1 MNISEP
7 FVRRPVATVLLTIAI
22 GLLGAVAYRLLPIA
36 SLPLLERPTITV
48 DSFLPGASADT
59 IAPAVTS
66 PLERQLGLISGLAE
80 TTSSSIGNASR
91 ITLEFGLET
100 DIDAAA
106 GAVQAA
112 INAAGPML
120 PPTLPQPP
128 KFFKANPNG
137 FPITALALTSDAYDI
152 PDLYTF
158 ADTIIAQKLSQIDG
172 VARVFIS
179 GAGHPAVRIQVN
191 PQAVADMKLSLE
203 TVRFFV
209 QKATADLPKGS
220 LTDGYHSIPIVA
232 NDQLY
237 KASDFQNV
245 VLEQAN
251 RPPIHLREIAD
262 ISDTTANENR
272 AGWFN
277 GKPAIVLYILKKS
290 DANVVETVD
299 EILRTLPQL
308 RHWIPASVDIHV
320 VYNRTLLIRAAIADV
335 QFTIAI
341 AIVLVVL
348 VLALFLRRFW
358 TTVIPSVTIPV
369 AIAVT
374 LVAMYFLNFTL
385 DNISLMALTVAVGFV
400 IDDAVIII
408 ENITRLMDEGE
419 KPIDAALKGT
429 RQMGFTVISITV
441 ALVAALI
448 PILFMP
454 DVVGRLFREFGLT
467 LVAAIVASALVS
479 LTLTPM
485 MCSQLL
491 SVGGSR
497 RSGRPGRSFETVIAK
512 CAEFYQTSLTWT
524 LRYHWLAMAFAAIL
538 AAATVGLYLKIPKGF
553 LPTQDTGILRITTIA
568 LPNVSFATM
577 SELQRKAAEI
587 IKADPAVA
595 DVASYVGDHVISI
608 GAMLANLKP
617 LDVRKEPIEKV
628 INRLRTK
635 LAQVHGMRTLLT
647 PVQDLTVGT
656 GGASHRYQYVL
667 SSLNQDDLVRWAR
680 IMLERIKSLPQATD
694 VVWNYEVFGLGTTV
708 NINRARAAADAGATV
723 AGIDNLLYDWFGQ
736 RPVSWIRE
744 PSYFSHVVLEV
755 QPQYRDNP
763 LTLPNLYLDK
773 GVPLQVV
780 SDVRRNHSPTWIRHF
795 NQLPSIAISFNTPL
809 GVSIGEAQTAIRSTQ
824 AQAGLPSDI
833 KAEFSGLARL
843 AEQNTQAQPYLFL
856 AAVIA
861 VYIILGM
868 LYESF
873 VHPLTILSTLPSAAF
888 GALLAMFVTHT
899 PFTLI
904 TAIACILVVG
914 IVMKNA
920 IMLVDFAL
928 DAERRQ
934 GLAPNE
940 AIRQAALLRLRPIVM
955 TTMAALLV
963 ALPLALGTGP
973 GHELRQPLGIA
984 IVGGLLVS
992 QFVTLYT
999 TPVVYLA
1006 IDALRR
1012 RRQPVIGGS
1021 GLVPS

>member
-7 FVRRPVATVLLTIAI
+7 FVRRPVATVLLTVAI
-22 GLLGAVAYRLLPIA
+22 GLLGIVAYRLLPIA
-36 SLPLLERPTITV
+36 SLPLLERPTISV

-59 IAPAVTS
+59 MAPAVTA

-91 ITLEFGLET
+91 ITLEFGLDT

-120 PPTLPQPP
+120 PPTLPEPP

-137 FPITALALTSDAYDI
+137 FPITALALTSDAYGI
-152 PDLYTF
+152 PDLYAF

-179 GAGHPAVRIQVN
+179 GAGHPAVRVQVN

-209 QKATADLPKGS
+209 KNATADLPKGS

-237 KASDFQNV
+237 KAADFQDV
-245 VLEQAN
+245 VLEQAD
-251 RPPIHLREIAD
+251 RPPIHLREIAN

-299 EILRTLPQL
+299 EILKTIPQL

-320 VYNRTLLIRAAIADV
+320 VYNRTLLIRAAVADV
-335 QFTIAI
+335 QFTIAV
-341 AIVLVVL
+341 AIVLVVM

-358 TTVIPSVTIPV
+358 TTFIPSVTIPV
-369 AIAVT
+369 AIAAT
-374 LVAMYFLNFTL
+374 LVAMYFLNFSL
-385 DNISLMALTVAVGFV
+385 DNISLMALTVAIGFV

-408 ENITRLMDEGE
+408 ENITRLMDAGE
-419 KPIDAALKGT
+419 TPMNAALKGT

-441 ALVAALI
+441 ALIAALI

-454 DVVGRLFREFGLT
+454 DIVGRLFREFGLT
-467 LVAAIVASALVS
+467 LVAAIVASAVVS

-491 SVGGSR
+491 TAGG
-497 RSGRPGRSFETVIAK
+497 GRLDGPLGRASEKAFARCTA
-512 CAEFYQTSLTWT
+512 FYATSLTWT
-524 LRYHWLAMAFAAIL
+524 LRHHWLTIAFAAIL

-577 SELQRKAAEI
+577 SELQRRAADI

-617 LDVRKEPIEKV
+617 LDVRKEPIDRV
-628 INRLRTK
+628 IGRLRKK
-635 LAQVHGMRTLLT
+635 LVQVNGMRTLLT
-647 PVQDLTVGT
+647 PVQDVTVGT
-656 GGASHRYQYVL
+656 GGASNRYQYVL
-667 SSLNQDDLVRWAR
+667 SSLNQDELVRWGK
-680 IMLERIKSLPQATD
+680 IMLARIKSLPQATD
-694 VVWNYEVFGLGTTV
+694 VVWNYEVFGLGATI
-708 NINRARAAADAGATV
+708 NINRARAADAGTTV
-723 AGIDNLLYDWFGQ
+723 AGIDNVLYDWFGQ

-744 PSYFSHVVLEV
+744 PSYFSHLVLEV

-763 LTLPNLYLDK
+763 LTLPNLYLDQ

-809 GVSIGEAQTAIRSTQ
+809 GVSIGQAETAIRAAQ
-824 AQAGLPSDI
+824 AQIGMPSDI
-833 KAEFSGLARL
+833 KAEFAGIARL
-843 AEQNTQAQPYLFL
+843 AEQNTQAQPFLFL

-868 LYESF
+868 LYESYA
-873 VHPLTILSTLPSAAF
+873 HPLTILSTLPSAAF
-888 GALLAMFVTHT
+888 GALLAMFITHT
-899 PFTLI
+899 HFTLI

-920 IMLVDFAL
+920 IMMVDFAL
-928 DAERRQ
+928 DAERRE
-934 GLAPNE
+934 GLPPSE

-955 TTMAALLV
+955 TTMAALFG

-984 IVGGLLVS
+984 IVGGLFIS

-1006 IDALRR
+1006 IDALRGR
-1012 RRQPVIGGS
+1012 RRQAIGAP
-1021 GLVPS
+1021 GLVRS

>member
-7 FVRRPVATVLLTIAI
+7 FVRRPVATVLLTVAI
-22 GLLGAVAYRLLPIA
+22 GLLGIVAYRLLPIA
-36 SLPLLERPTITV
+36 SLPLLERPTISV
-48 DSFLPGASADT
+48 NSFLPGASADT
-59 IAPAVTS
+59 IAPSLTS
-66 PLERQLGLISGLAE
+66 PLERQLGLISGLTE

-91 ITLEFGLET
+91 ITLEFGLDT
-100 DIDAAA
+100 NIDAAA

-120 PPTLPQPP
+120 PTTLPEPP

-152 PDLYTF
+152 PDLYAF
-158 ADTIIAQKLSQIDG
+158 ADTIISQKLSQIEG

-179 GAGHPAVRIQVN
+179 GAGHPAVRVQVN

-209 QKATADLPKGS
+209 KNASADWPKGS

-237 KASDFQNV
+237 KAKDFQDI

-251 RPPIHLREIAD
+251 RPPIHLGEIAD

-277 GKPAIVLYILKKS
+277 GKPAIVLYVLKKP
-290 DANVVETVD
+290 DANVVQTVD
-299 EILRTLPQL
+299 EILKTIPQL
-308 RHWIPASVDIHV
+308 RHWIPASVDVHV

-335 QFTIAI
+335 QFTIAV
-341 AIVLVVL
+341 AIILVVM

-358 TTVIPSVTIPV
+358 TTFIPSLAIPV
-369 AIAVT
+369 SIAAT
-374 LVAMYFLNFTL
+374 LVVMYFLDFSLN
-385 DNISLMALTVAVGFV
+385 NISLMALTIAVGFV

-408 ENITRLMDEGE
+408 ENITRLIETGE
-419 KPIDAALKGT
+419 TPINAALKGT
-429 RQMGFTVISITV
+429 RQMGFTVVSVTV
-441 ALVAALI
+441 ALIAALI

-454 DVVGRLFREFGLT
+454 DIVGRLFREFGLT

-485 MCSQLL
+485 MCSRLL
-491 SVGGSR
+491 SARGDR
-497 RSGRPGRSFETVIAK
+497 REGRIGRASEKVIARST
-512 CAEFYQTSLTWT
+512 AFYAASLTWT
-524 LRYHWLAMAFAAIL
+524 LRHNWLTLGFAAIL
-538 AAATVGLYLKIPKGF
+538 AAATVGLYVKIPKGF

-568 LPNVSFATM
+568 VPNVSFATM
-577 SELQRKAAEI
+577 SELQRKAADI

-617 LDVRKEPIEKV
+617 LAERKESIDRV
-628 INRLRTK
+628 ISRLRKK
-635 LAQVHGMRTLLT
+635 LAAVRGMRTLLT
-647 PVQDLTVGT
+647 PVQDVIVGT
-656 GGASHRYQYVL
+656 GGAANRYQYVL
-667 SSLNQDDLVRWAR
+667 SSLNQDELVRWAR
-680 IMLERIKSLPQATD
+680 IMLARIRALPQTTD
-694 VVWNYEVFGLGTTV
+694 VVWNYDVFGLGATV
-708 NINRARAAADAGATV
+708 NINRARAAVAGATV
-723 AGIDNLLYDWFGQ
+723 AGIDNVLYDWFGQ
-736 RPVSWIRE
+736 RPISWIRE
-744 PSYFSHVVLEV
+744 QSYFSHVVLEV
-755 QPQYRDNP
+755 QPQYRNDP
-763 LTLPNLYLDK
+763 LKLPILYLDQ
-773 GVPLQVV
+773 GIPLQVL
-780 SDVRRNHSPTWIRHF
+780 SDVRRNHSPTWLRHF

-809 GVSIGEAQTAIRSTQ
+809 GVSIGQ
-824 AQAGLPSDI
+824 AQSAIQAAQAKAGLPSDI
-833 KAEFSGLARL
+833 KAEYSGIARL
-843 AEQNTQAQPYLFL
+843 AQQNNQTQPFLFL

-861 VYIILGM
+861 VYLILGM
-868 LYESF
+868 LYESYA
-873 VHPLTILSTLPSAAF
+873 HPLTILSTLPSAAF
-888 GALLAMFVTHT
+888 GALLALFVTHT
-899 PFTLI
+899 HFTLI

-920 IMLVDFAL
+920 IMMVDFAL
-928 DAERRQ
+928 DAERRE
-934 GLAPNE
+934 GLSAND

-955 TTMAALLV
+955 TTMAALLG

-984 IVGGLLVS
+984 IVGGLFVS

-1006 IDALRR
+1006 IDAMRR
-1012 RRQPVIGGS
+1012 WRRPALGGPV
-1021 GLVPS
+1021 LVRG

>member
-1 MNISEP
+1 MNISAP
-7 FVRRPVATVLLTIAI
+7 FVRRPVATVLLTVAI
-22 GLLGAVAYRLLPIA
+22 GLLGIIAYRLLPIA
-36 SLPLLERPTITV
+36 SLPLLERPTISV

-59 IAPAVTS
+59 IAPALTS
-66 PLERQLGLISGLAE
+66 PLERQLGLISGLVE

-91 ITLEFGLET
+91 ITLEFGLDM
-100 DIDAAA
+100 DIDAAG

-112 INAAGPML
+112 INAAGPLL

-137 FPITALALTSDAYDI
+137 FPIAALALTSDAYDI

-158 ADTIIAQKLSQIDG
+158 ADTIIAQKLSQIEG

-179 GAGHPAVRIQVN
+179 GAGHPAVRVQVN

-203 TVRFFV
+203 TVRFFI
-209 QKATADLPKGS
+209 KNATADLPKGS
-220 LTDGYHSIPIVA
+220 LSDGYHSIPIVA

-251 RPPIHLREIAD
+251 RPPIHLSEIAN

-277 GKPAIVLYILKKS
+277 GKPAIVLYVLKKS
-290 DANVVETVD
+290 DANVVDTVD
-299 EILRTLPQL
+299 DILRTIPQL

-320 VYNRTLLIRAAIADV
+320 VYNRTLLIRAGIADV
-335 QFTIAI
+335 QFTIAV
-341 AIVLVVL
+341 AIVLVVM

-358 TTVIPSVTIPV
+358 TTFIPSVTIPV

-374 LVAMYFLNFTL
+374 LVAMYFLNFSL

-408 ENITRLMDEGE
+408 ENITRL
-419 KPIDAALKGT
+419 IDAGETPVAAALNGT
-429 RQMGFTVISITV
+429 RQMGFTVVSVTI

-454 DVVGRLFREFGLT
+454 DIVGRLFREFGLT
-467 LVAAIVASALVS
+467 LVAAIMASALVS

-485 MCSQLL
+485 LCSRLL
-491 SVGGSR
+491 SAGSAR
-497 RSGRPGRSFETVIAK
+497 QSGRAAQAFAKTIAR
-512 CAEFYQTSLTWT
+512 CTGFYATSLAWT
-524 LRYHWLAMAFAAIL
+524 LRHNHLTIAFAAFL
-538 AAATVGLYLKIPKGF
+538 VAATVGLYLQIPKGF

-568 LPNVSFATM
+568 APNVSFATM
-577 SELQRKAAEI
+577 SALQRRAADI
-587 IKADPAVA
+587 IKNDPAVA

-617 LDVRKEPIEKV
+617 PDVRKEPIDRV
-628 INRLRTK
+628 IGRLRKK
-635 LAQVHGMRTLLT
+635 LALVRGMRTLLT
-647 PVQDLTVGT
+647 PVQDITVGT
-656 GGASHRYQYVL
+656 GAAANRYQYVL
-667 SSLNQDDLVRWAR
+667 SSLNQDELVQWAR
-680 IMLERIKSLPQATD
+680 VMVARIKSLPQATD
-694 VVWNYEVFGLGTTV
+694 VIWNYDVLGLGATV
-708 NINRARAAADAGATV
+708 NINRERAADTGITV
-723 AGIDNLLYDWFGQ
+723 AGIDNVLYDWFGQ
-736 RPVSWIRE
+736 RPVSWIRQ

-763 LTLPNLYLDK
+763 LSLPNLYLDK

-780 SDVRRNHSPTWIRHF
+780 SDVKRHHSPTWLRHF
-795 NQLPSIAISFNTPL
+795 NQLPSISISFNTPL
-809 GVSIGEAQTAIRSTQ
+809 GVSIGQAQAAIRTAQS
-824 AQAGLPSDI
+824 QAGLPSDI
-833 KAEFSGLARL
+833 KAEFAGIARL
-843 AEQNTQAQPYLFL
+843 AEQNNQALPFLFL

-868 LYESF
+868 LYESYA
-873 VHPLTILSTLPSAAF
+873 HPLTILSTLPSAAF
-888 GALLAMFVTHT
+888 GALLAMFITHT
-899 PFTLI
+899 HFTLI
-904 TAIACILVVG
+904 SAIACILVVG

-920 IMLVDFAL
+920 IMMVDFAL
-928 DAERRQ
+928 DAERRE
-934 GLAPNE
+934 GLPANE

-955 TTMAALLV
+955 TTMAALLG

-984 IVGGLLVS
+984 IVGGLFVS

-1006 IDALRR
+1006 IDALQRR
-1012 RRQPVIGGS
+1012 RRSVFGVP
-1021 GLVPS
+1021 GLLYRQ